1 MPTTSRGPTARSTP
15 RLQAGARAILEL
27 LRACGGSLEARD
39 LAVLLFLYGRT
50 QPDGEAPYDF
60 TAGKEGPVSF
70 TAEADLEKL
79 VARGLVRRDGGLHLT
94 KEGRALLGRS
104 HDATIQDFVE
114 HHQDLRGDALLAEAF
129 ARDPFVALR
138 ATDAERLLEGA
149 ALSRVKRARKEKDA
163 PALSTIGY
171 EGLSLERYLNVLLSH
186 GVTLLCDVRANPNSR
201 KFGFAK
207 RALSHGCETVGIR
220 YEHLPELG
228 IATEKRKGVHTR
240 EDYDALFLKY
250 ERDWLPKQ
258 SAALDRIRSWIA
270 EGERVALTCYE
281 HDPNECHRR
290 SVAKA
295 LAETGLEA
303 VHL

>member
-114 HHQDLRGDALLAEAF
+114 HHQDLRGDALLAE
-129 ARDPFVALR
+129 
-138 ATDAERLLEGA
+138 LLEGA

-258 SAALDRIRSWIA
+258 GAALDRIRSWIA

-281 HDPNECHRR
+281 HDPRECHRR

>member
-79 VARGLVRRDGGLHLT
+79 VARGLVHRDGGLHLT

-104 HDATIQDFVE
+104 HDATLQAFVE
-114 HHQDLRGDALLAEAF
+114 HHQDLRGDALLAE
-129 ARDPFVALR
+129 
-138 ATDAERLLEGA
+138 LLEGA

-207 RALSHGCETVGIR
+207 RALSHGCATVGIR

>member
-114 HHQDLRGDALLAEAF
+114 HHQDLRGDALLAE
-129 ARDPFVALR
+129 
-138 ATDAERLLEGA
+138 LLEGA

-240 EDYDALFLKY
+240 EDYDALFRKY

-258 SAALDRIRSWIA
+258 GAALDRIRSWIA

-281 HDPNECHRR
+281 HDPRECHRR

>member
-50 QPDGEAPYDF
+50 QPEGDSPYDF

-114 HHQDLRGDALLAEAF
+114 HHQDLRGDALLAE
-129 ARDPFVALR
+129 
-138 ATDAERLLEGA
+138 LLEGA

-281 HDPNECHRR
+281 HDPRECHRR